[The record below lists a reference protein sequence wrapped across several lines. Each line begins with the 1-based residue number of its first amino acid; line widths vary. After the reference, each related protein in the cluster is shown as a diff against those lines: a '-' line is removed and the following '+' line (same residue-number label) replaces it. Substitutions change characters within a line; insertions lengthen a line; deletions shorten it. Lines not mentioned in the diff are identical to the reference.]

1 MQIFTY
7 CKQSNTECKYL
18 HTASNQ
24 ILEMG
29 TPGNE
34 TTNTPHTVTNLAFG
48 HWSPEELQALQE
60 AEPDSVLPLNGSA
73 IATGNE
79 CMGG

>member
-1 MQIFTY
+1 MQI
-7 CKQSNTECKYL
+7 L
-18 HTASNQ
+18 HTASDQ
-24 ILEMG
+24 ILEVG

-34 TTNTPHTVTNLAFG
+34 TTNTVMNLAFG

-73 IATGNE
+73 IAAGNE